1 MEATSPQISILPG
14 SGINAHNLPDLLR
27 EVPRL
32 TEIHLTASEA
42 VPAEDYRPEQ
52 VHGESHKSLEEAL
65 TKFGFGSNQVWT
77 MNEDKI
83 RAVFKVIDD
92 VGKTH

>member
-1 MEATSPQISILPG
+1 LPG
-14 SGINAHNLPDLLR
+14 SGINANNLPDLLR
-27 EVPRL
+27 KLPRL
-32 TEIHLTASEA
+32 TAIHLTASEA
-42 VPAEDYRPEQ
+42 AAINEYEPEK
-52 VHGESHKSLEEAL
+52 GEEGSYKPLEEAL
-65 TKFGFGSNQVWT
+65 TKFGFGSDQVWT